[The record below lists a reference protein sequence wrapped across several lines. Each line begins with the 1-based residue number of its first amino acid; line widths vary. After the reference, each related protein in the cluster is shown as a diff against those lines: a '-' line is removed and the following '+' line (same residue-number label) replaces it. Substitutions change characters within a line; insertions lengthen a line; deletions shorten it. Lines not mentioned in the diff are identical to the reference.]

1 MANAK
6 LCYPPWKVAHLFGR
20 KLDTYVVQSGFAYV
34 MIQKKL
40 SPSVIEYE
48 INLLPLIWSGMELL
62 IDLSAYSA
70 VLVNVGALCYSS
82 PLL

>member
-1 MANAK
+1 
-6 LCYPPWKVAHLFGR
+6 
-20 KLDTYVVQSGFAYV
+20 

-40 SPSVIEYE
+40 SPSVVEYE
-48 INLLPLIWSGMELL
+48 INLLPVIWSGMELL

-82 PLL
+82 PSLS

>member
-1 MANAK
+1 
-6 LCYPPWKVAHLFGR
+6 
-20 KLDTYVVQSGFAYV
+20 

-62 IDLSAYSA
+62 IDLSTDSA
-70 VLVNVGALCYSS
+70 VMVNVGAVCYSS
-82 PLL
+82 PSLS